1 MEFRTSCDSVSFATE
16 IQAMLHGFG
25 DCRRPRLDTSIVIQ
39 SLVRSQMREILLEA
53 ANVARIRS
61 SNQIQLEDVIFTV
74 RSDPIRVQRIVKYL
88 SAKDLSSGG
97 GASATNN
104 SKQGSRVR
112 RVREILYTVDAE
124 GGLLRRAADNDLQDA
139 SHLERQKRLERL
151 SKDMDARQYAEFNR
165 SRQVTFLGHKH
176 RFSQK
181 FCVWLTTDSTGK
193 IILADDLVD
202 MSIDQSGLEIFAY
215 LAHELIGYLVDM
227 ALIIQKD
234 ESGITDPV
242 RRIGN
247 HSTFSPYMSANQNR
261 DVSPITSS
269 SSSGGGAAAGSQ
281 LLDIR
286 PLEPHHVREAL
297 ARFLLKPRPG
307 EWFSKTSHYFT
318 NLAPRLF

>member
-1 MEFRTSCDSVSFATE
+1 MEFTTSVSFASE

-88 SAKDLSSGG
+88 SAKDLSA
-97 GASATNN
+97 ASAATNN
-104 SKQGSRVR
+104 SKQGGSTAGSRVR
-112 RVREILYTVDAE
+112 RVRELLYTVDAE

-151 SKDMDARQYAEFNR
+151 SKDARQYAEFNR

-181 FCVWLTTDSTGK
+181 FCVW
-193 IILADDLVD
+193 
-202 MSIDQSGLEIFAY
+202 
-215 LAHELIGYLVDM
+215 
-227 ALIIQKD
+227 
-234 ESGITDPV
+234 
-242 RRIGN
+242 
-247 HSTFSPYMSANQNR
+247 
-261 DVSPITSS
+261 
-269 SSSGGGAAAGSQ
+269 
-281 LLDIR
+281 
-286 PLEPHHVREAL
+286 
-297 ARFLLKPRPG
+297 
-307 EWFSKTSHYFT
+307 
-318 NLAPRLF
+318 

>member
-88 SAKDLSSGG
+88 SAKDLSAN
-97 GASATNN
+97 ASSAANN
-104 SKQGSRVR
+104 SKQGSTGSRVR

-124 GGLLRRAADNDLQDA
+124 GGLLRRAADHDLQDA
-139 SHLERQKRLERL
+139 SFLERQKRLERL

-181 FCVWLTTDSTGK
+181 FCVW
-193 IILADDLVD
+193 
-202 MSIDQSGLEIFAY
+202 
-215 LAHELIGYLVDM
+215 
-227 ALIIQKD
+227 
-234 ESGITDPV
+234 
-242 RRIGN
+242 
-247 HSTFSPYMSANQNR
+247 
-261 DVSPITSS
+261 
-269 SSSGGGAAAGSQ
+269 
-281 LLDIR
+281 
-286 PLEPHHVREAL
+286 
-297 ARFLLKPRPG
+297 
-307 EWFSKTSHYFT
+307 
-318 NLAPRLF
+318 

>member
-1 MEFRTSCDSVSFATE
+1 MEFTTSVSFASE

-88 SAKDLSSGG
+88 SAKDLSA
-97 GASATNN
+97 ASATNN
-104 SKQGSRVR
+104 SKQGSTGSRVR
-112 RVREILYTVDAE
+112 RVRELLYTVDAE

-151 SKDMDARQYAEFNR
+151 SKDARQYAEFNR

-181 FCVWLTTDSTGK
+181 FCVW
-193 IILADDLVD
+193 
-202 MSIDQSGLEIFAY
+202 
-215 LAHELIGYLVDM
+215 
-227 ALIIQKD
+227 
-234 ESGITDPV
+234 
-242 RRIGN
+242 
-247 HSTFSPYMSANQNR
+247 
-261 DVSPITSS
+261 
-269 SSSGGGAAAGSQ
+269 
-281 LLDIR
+281 
-286 PLEPHHVREAL
+286 
-297 ARFLLKPRPG
+297 
-307 EWFSKTSHYFT
+307 
-318 NLAPRLF
+318 

>member
-1 MEFRTSCDSVSFATE
+1 MFQIKQIKKKTFSRQIVDMEFTTCSDSVSFASE

-181 FCVWLTTDSTGK
+181 FCVW
-193 IILADDLVD
+193 
-202 MSIDQSGLEIFAY
+202 
-215 LAHELIGYLVDM
+215 
-227 ALIIQKD
+227 
-234 ESGITDPV
+234 
-242 RRIGN
+242 
-247 HSTFSPYMSANQNR
+247 
-261 DVSPITSS
+261 
-269 SSSGGGAAAGSQ
+269 
-281 LLDIR
+281 
-286 PLEPHHVREAL
+286 
-297 ARFLLKPRPG
+297 
-307 EWFSKTSHYFT
+307 
-318 NLAPRLF
+318 